1 MAIFS
6 DLELVTSEAISK
18 EIFPVLVLMS
28 IADQER
34 MKDYYGKNPEHRF
47 HNLQLTENQILAECC
62 SDYTDIPTGSK
73 FDVIF
78 ADRDVENFM
87 NVSAVL
93 EYAAF
98 NRSFEVDMVPKKI
111 TSVVALIDF
120 PKGKPQ
126 ILSKLRPQSEKR
138 DINKYDE
145 LYLTDKKVLKKI
157 LKEFDKRKE

>member
-1 MAIFS
+1 MAVFS

-47 HNLQLTENQILAECC
+47 NNLQLTENQILVECC

-78 ADRDVENFM
+78 AGRDVENFR
-87 NVSAVL
+87 NVVAVL
-93 EYAAF
+93 EYASY
-98 NRSFEVDMVPKKI
+98 NRSFEVDLVPRGYSPLGI
-111 TSVVALIDF
+111 INF
-120 PKGKPQ
+120 PEGKPE
-126 ILSKLRPQSEKR
+126 ILSKLMLESENR
-138 DINKYDE
+138 DFNKYDK
-145 LYLTDKKVLKKI
+145 LYLTDKKVLEKI